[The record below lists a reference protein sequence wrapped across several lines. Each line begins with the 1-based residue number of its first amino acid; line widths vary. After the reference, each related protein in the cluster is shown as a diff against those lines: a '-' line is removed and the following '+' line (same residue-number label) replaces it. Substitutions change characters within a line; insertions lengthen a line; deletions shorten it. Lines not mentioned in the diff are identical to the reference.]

1 MLSTM
6 ARTYAEQLELAAR
19 ATEPAIVKAIEA
31 ANLPQGSHGLDAGC
45 GIGTHALWLC
55 AATGGKVT
63 GLDINSENL
72 AVAKKRVEQKSLSDR
87 IDFIEGSILKLPFED
102 DSFDWS
108 WCSDTLW
115 PVVAPDPVAVL
126 KDLSRVVK
134 PGGTI
139 AILFWTNQ
147 IFFPG
152 YPQFEARWN
161 HAFASSTHYLKLGKP
176 TQHHMRA
183 LLWLRRAGLEDP
195 KAQSFLAEFQA
206 PLTDDIRDSLGFCF
220 QMFYDSL
227 KSGLSKKDEAEY
239 QRICNPE
246 SEDFILNNPDYYCNL
261 SYTIFHAQVPGK

>member
-1 MLSTM
+1 MT
-6 ARTYAEQLELAAR
+6 RTYAAQLELAAR
-19 ATEPAIVKAIEA
+19 VTEPAIQKAIAA
-31 ANLPQGSHGLDAGC
+31 ANLPRGSHGLDAGC

-63 GLDINSENL
+63 GLDINSDNL

-87 IDFIEGSILKLPFED
+87 IDFIEGSILELPFDD

-139 AILFWTNQ
+139 AVLFWTNQ

-161 HAFASSTHYLKLGKP
+161 MAFVSSTHYLKFGEP
-176 TQHHMRA
+176 DQHHMRA
-183 LLWLRRAGLEDP
+183 LSWLRRAGLEYP

-206 PLTDDIRDSLGFCF
+206 PFADDIRDSLGFCF

-227 KSGLSKKDEAEY
+227 KSGLSKEDEAEY

-246 SEDFILNNPDYYCNL
+246 SADFILNNPDYYCNL
-261 SYTIFHAQVPGK
+261 SYTIFHARVPGK